1 MAETVTSQPPS
12 PGHQGGF
19 LLSKVHYISR
29 RTLGSM
35 LRDHGMEEFDPGQGR
50 ILFALWQGDDITIT
64 QLAERTALQKSTL
77 TRMLDR
83 LERADLLRREPAP
96 ADRRTVRVLLTDRA
110 RSALHT
116 FAEVSEQM
124 RDLFYRGFTQPE
136 IEAFESALE
145 RVLTNLTN
153 PADQDP

>member
-1 MAETVTSQPPS
+1 MQ
-12 PGHQGGF
+12 
-19 LLSKVHYISR
+19 
-29 RTLGSM
+29 
-35 LRDHGMEEFDPGQGR
+35 EFDPGQGR
-50 ILFALWQGDDITIT
+50 ILFALWQGDGITIT

-83 LERADLLRREPAP
+83 LEHADLLRREPDP
-96 ADRRTVRVLLTDRA
+96 ADRRTTRVLLTGQA
-110 RSALHT
+110 KSALHT

-145 RVLTNLTN
+145 RIFTNLTN
-153 PADQDP
+153 PAGRDPLTPAGHPDQRPVSRGPSSAPGR